1 MNVFVRI
8 LDCCVGYFLLQFT
21 KKSTK
26 FTSRK
31 CAPLSP
37 SISIRPKNSFS
48 FALPYIHKF
57 SHPRLTFS
65 PKEVGNVLCHPSVPS
80 DLNRGFIES
89 NEIER
94 ADRNQTI
101 CTIYEALVSTMDD
114 AHERRVSYKFPRLRS
129 SPFPSSSS
137 SLVVFWSP
145 PRW

>member
-31 CAPLSP
+31 YAPLSP
-37 SISIRPKNSFS
+37 SIPIRPKNSSS

-65 PKEVGNVLCHPSVPS
+65 PKEAGNVLCHPSVPS
-80 DLNRGFIES
+80 DLNRGFI
-89 NEIER
+89 IER
-94 ADRNQTI
+94 DRKGRSKSN
-101 CTIYEALVSTMDD
+101 YLHDLRGVSFHDG
-114 AHERRVSYKFPRLRS
+114 RCS
-129 SPFPSSSS
+129 
-137 SLVVFWSP
+137 
-145 PRW
+145 